1 MTTITPYEVI
11 GGETAIRTLVER
23 FYYYMDTLP
32 EAKGIRDIHQADLT
46 SAETKLFKYMTG
58 WLGGPNLY
66 IEEYG
71 HPMLRARHLPFAIGE
86 SERDQWMLCMN
97 KAIDEVPMDP
107 RLKASLQTALQDL
120 ATHMINKD

>member
-1 MTTITPYEVI
+1 MTNITPYEVI
-11 GGETAIRTLVER
+11 GGETAIRTLVNR

-97 KAIDEVPMDP
+97 KAIEEVPMEP
-107 RLKASLQTALQDL
+107 RLKTNLQTALQDL
-120 ATHMINKD
+120 ATHMINKE